1 MAADTTHWPENP
13 ELDTTMQFQ
22 LTVIEYNIEWP
33 GTTLG
38 KSGTMIGKSGT
49 IGTTKGTTIGTII
62 WTTIGKLINSFIS
75 CMGIELHNM
84 DNSWIIPVTAL

>member
-1 MAADTTHWPENP
+1 MTADATHWPENP

-22 LTVIEYNIEWP
+22 LTMIEYNIEW
-33 GTTLG
+33 
-38 KSGTMIGKSGT
+38 S
-49 IGTTKGTTIGTII
+49 GTTIGTTGTII
-62 WTTIGKLINSFIS
+62 GTTIGKLINSFIS